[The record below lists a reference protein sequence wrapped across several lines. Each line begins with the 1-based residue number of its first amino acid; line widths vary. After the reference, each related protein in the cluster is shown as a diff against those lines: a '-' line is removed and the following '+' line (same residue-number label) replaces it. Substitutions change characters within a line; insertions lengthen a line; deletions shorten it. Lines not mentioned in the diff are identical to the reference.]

1 MRVDVVVVGSGAAG
15 AGAALAAVEAGAVV
29 ALVRRG
35 YGATSLSSGA
45 VRVELPDR
53 RALPGLDRPVRAIVE
68 RLTAVFPLTGLGR
81 RTRFLTALGRV
92 VEADAVMPSMARGA
106 LDGLRGKRLAVVGFK
121 GLTEVRAE
129 PVARAAR
136 ALGLEADALRLA
148 FPEAAHAHDLSTPEL
163 ARLCDDLEPVEALAA
178 SLAEATAGYDLV
190 ALPPAMGLVA
200 WEQVSARL
208 DAALGDR
215 WFELVGALP
224 SVPGMRLQQA
234 LDARLTL
241 AGVSLIHGPVLAWAG
256 EGGVVT
262 ALRAGVGA
270 GTRVIV
276 AREFVLA
283 TGGLVGRGLRPGPS
297 TARGGSA
304 VREAIFGLPV
314 DYEAN
319 AGACDERG
327 GLRLDGEARPL
338 DEAGRLVFA
347 NVRAAGEVAGL
358 SFAAG
363 EGSLALSLA
372 SGWAAG
378 ELSARAALGR
388 EAVDRDSEWHD
399 VAAAAGPE
407 QDPHGCLSCG
417 LCLSRCP
424 AVRALA
430 REAQSYP
437 GPRAM
442 MSGLVRFESEV
453 ADLAEELSLC
463 TLCGACSAV
472 CPASVPVPETITRA
486 RRSLGRFDPAAGPPA
501 YRALRGALA
510 TPRRLFEA
518 APIEG
523 PRRER
528 AASVLFIGCSLP
540 YYEREHAA
548 GTIRLLEALGL
559 DFTLVDEVCCGGP
572 LEVIGA
578 EGALAMAEHN
588 LAEFERVG
596 AMHVVTCCPRCAET
610 MATAEPYRAL
620 EVEHTTTLL
629 ARLLPGTP
637 VAVRLRGKLAGTVV
651 TFHDPCERA
660 RLTGEVVAAREVMA
674 AVGIELREMP
684 RSGTFTDC
692 CGAGGGVRAAHT
704 KASLRMARLRVADAV
719 ATGAPVLLTECPSC
733 LHNLYNGKK
742 RKQALEISNLS
753 SFLGAKLD

>member
-15 AGAALAAVEAGAVV
+15 AGAALAAVEAGAAV
-29 ALVRRG
+29 ALVRHG
-35 YGATSLSSGA
+35 YGATALSSGA
-45 VRVELPDR
+45 VKMNVPARG
-53 RALPGLDRPVRAIVE
+53 AHPGLDRPAKEIVE
-68 RLTAVFPLTGLGR
+68 RLAAVFPLAALGR
-81 RTRFLTALGRV
+81 RARFLTALGRI
-92 VEADAVMPSMARGA
+92 VEADAVLPSMVRGA
-106 LDGLRGKRLAVVGFK
+106 LAGLRGKKLAVIGFD
-121 GLTEVRAE
+121 GLTEVRPE

-136 ALGLEADALRLA
+136 ALGVEADVLRLR
-148 FPEAAHAHDLSTPEL
+148 FPEAAHTHDLSTPEI
-163 ARLCDDLEPVEALAA
+163 ARLCDDLEPVETLAA
-178 SLAEATAGYDLV
+178 SLAEAAAGYDLV

-200 WEQVSARL
+200 WEQVAARL

-234 LDARLTL
+234 LDTRLAR
-241 AGVSLIHGPVLAWAG
+241 AGVDLIHGPVLAWAG
-256 EGGVVT
+256 EGGAVT

-270 GTRVIV
+270 GTKVIA
-276 AREFVLA
+276 AREVVLA
-283 TGGLVGRGLRPGPS
+283 TGGLVGRGLRPRERERV
-297 TARGGSA
+297 TAA
-304 VREAIFGLPV
+304 LTEPIFGLPV
-314 DYEAN
+314 E
-319 AGACDERG
+319 EREG
-327 GLRLDGEARPL
+327 RAGLRVDAEARPV
-338 DEAGRLVFA
+338 DGAGRPVFA

-363 EGSLALSLA
+363 EGSLALALA

-378 ELSARAALGR
+378 ELAARAALGR
-388 EAVDRDSEWHD
+388 AASEHEGEWHE
-399 VAAAAGPE
+399 AEREPE
-407 QDPHGCLSCG
+407 PEPSSRGCLSCG

-424 AVRALA
+424 SVRALA

-442 MSGLVRFESEV
+442 MSGLVRFESEL

-486 RRSLGRFDPAAGPPA
+486 RRALGRADPAAGPQA
-501 YRALRGALA
+501 YQALREALA

-528 AASVLFIGCSLP
+528 AECVLFIGCSLP
-540 YYEREHAA
+540 YYERDHAA

-578 EGALAMAEHN
+578 EGALAMARHN
-588 LAEFERVG
+588 LAELERVG
-596 AMHVVTCCPRCAET
+596 ARRVVTCCPRCAET

-620 EVEHTTTLL
+620 VVEHTTTLL
-629 ARLLPGTP
+629 ARLLPGTH
-637 VAVRLRGKLAGTVV
+637 VASRLREKLAGTVV
-651 TFHDPCERA
+651 TYHDPCERA
-660 RLTGEVVAAREVMA
+660 RLAGEVEAARAVLA
-674 AVGIELREMP
+674 AVGVELREMP
-684 RSGTFTDC
+684 RHGTFTEC
-692 CGAGGGVRAAHT
+692 CGAGGGVRAAQT